1 MLFSGNLYIYS
12 NIKYDIVYDGKKGFR
27 MSRLL
32 VVVDYQNDFV
42 DGALGFQGAE
52 KIAPNIVKLI
62 NDFRNSGDEVVF
74 TYDTHDAD
82 YLNTTE
88 GKYLPA
94 PHCLKGS
101 KGWQLYPEV
110 APLLKDAK
118 VFEKPGFGSKEL
130 GHYIEANNFDEIYLC
145 GLVSDICVFSNAII
159 AKASASPYAKI
170 KVVRNATSSFDL
182 EMQEKA
188 FDVLK
193 HLHIEII

>member
-1 MLFSGNLYIYS
+1 MQ
-12 NIKYDIVYDGKKGFR
+12 
-27 MSRLL
+27 RLL
-32 VVVDYQNDFV
+32 IVVDYQNDFI
-42 DGALGFQGAE
+42 DGALGFKGADLIAP
-52 KIAPNIVKLI
+52 KIAELI
-62 NDFRNSGDEVVF
+62 NEFRANNEEVVF
-74 TYDTHDAD
+74 TYDTHDTN
-82 YLNTTE
+82 YMKTTE
-88 GKYLPA
+88 GQYLPV

-101 KGWQLYPEV
+101 EGWQLHDSIKDLV
-110 APLLKDAK
+110 KDAK

-130 GHYIEANNFDEIYLC
+130 GDYIASKNFEEIYLC

-182 EMQEKA
+182 DMQEKA

>member
-1 MLFSGNLYIYS
+1 MA
-12 NIKYDIVYDGKKGFR
+12 
-27 MSRLL
+27 RLL

-42 DGALGFQGAE
+42 DGALGFEGAE
-52 KIAPNIVKLI
+52 KIAPAIARLI
-62 NDFRNSGDEVVF
+62 KEFRDNKDDVVF
-74 TYDTHDAD
+74 TYDTHDED

-88 GKYLPA
+88 GKNLPV

-101 KGWQLYPEV
+101 QGWALYPSIN
-110 APLLKDAK
+110 ALLGDSLI
-118 VFEKPGFGSKEL
+118 FEKPGFGSKEL
-130 GHYIEANNFDEIYLC
+130 GHYIENHQYDEIVLC

-159 AKASASPYAKI
+159 AKSSASPYAKI
-170 KVVRNATSSFDL
+170 KVVREATSSFDL

>member
-1 MLFSGNLYIYS
+1 MCYILQERKDLS
-12 NIKYDIVYDGKKGFR
+12 MN
-27 MSRLL
+27 RLL

-42 DGALGFQGAE
+42 DGALGFEGADQ
-52 KIAPNIVKLI
+52 IAPAIVSLI
-62 NDFRNSGDEVVF
+62 NEFRSHNDEVVF
-74 TYDTHDAD
+74 TYDTHNAD
-82 YLNTTE
+82 YLNTVE
-88 GKYLPA
+88 GKNLPV

-101 KGWQLYPEV
+101 DGWQLYPAV
-110 APLLKDAK
+110 NKLLRDAK

-130 GHYIEANNFDEIYLC
+130 GDYIASHNYEEIWLC

-159 AKASASPYAKI
+159 AKASASPYTKI

-182 EMQEKA
+182 VMQEKA

>member
-1 MLFSGNLYIYS
+1 MA
-12 NIKYDIVYDGKKGFR
+12 
-27 MSRLL
+27 RLL

-42 DGALGFQGAE
+42 DGALGFKGAE
-52 KIAPNIVKLI
+52 SIAPAIVSLI
-62 NDFRNSGDEVVF
+62 KEFRENNDDVVF
-74 TYDTHDAD
+74 TYDTHDTD

-88 GKYLPA
+88 GKNLPV

-101 KGWQLYPEV
+101 EGWALYPEIN
-110 APLLKDAK
+110 ALLGDSL

-130 GHYIEANNFDEIYLC
+130 GHYIEKHNYDEIVLC

>member
-1 MLFSGNLYIYS
+1 MA
-12 NIKYDIVYDGKKGFR
+12 K
-27 MSRLL
+27 LL

-42 DGALGFQGAE
+42 DGALGFKGAE
-52 KIAPNIVKLI
+52 KIAPAIASLI
-62 NDFRNSGDEVVF
+62 EEFRRNNDDVIF
-74 TYDTHDAD
+74 TFDTHDAD

-88 GKYLPA
+88 GKYLPV

-101 KGWQLYPEV
+101 QGWELYPEI
-110 APLLKDAK
+110 ALLLKNSK
-118 VFEKPGFGSKEL
+118 IFEKPGFGSKEL
-130 GHYIEANNFDEIYLC
+130 GHYIEEHSYDEIYLC

-159 AKASASPYAKI
+159 AKSSASPYCKI
-170 KVVRNATSSFDL
+170 KVVRDATSSFDL

>member
-1 MLFSGNLYIYS
+1 
-12 NIKYDIVYDGKKGFR
+12 

-52 KIAPNIVKLI
+52 KIAPEIVKLI
-62 NDFRNSGDEVVF
+62 NDFRSSGDEVVF
-74 TYDTHDAD
+74 TYDTHNAD

-88 GKYLPA
+88 GKYLPVE
-94 PHCLKGS
+94 HCLKGS

-130 GHYIEANNFDEIYLC
+130 GHFIEANNFDEIYLC

-159 AKASASPYAKI
+159 AKASASPYARI

>member
-1 MLFSGNLYIYS
+1 MQ
-12 NIKYDIVYDGKKGFR
+12 
-27 MSRLL
+27 RLL
-32 VVVDYQNDFV
+32 IVVDYQNDFI
-42 DGALGFQGAE
+42 DGALGFKGADL
-52 KIAPNIVKLI
+52 IAPKIVELI
-62 NDFRNSGDEVVF
+62 NKFRANNEEVVF
-74 TYDTHDAD
+74 TYDTHDTN
-82 YLNTTE
+82 YMKTTE
-88 GKYLPA
+88 GQYLPV

-101 KGWQLYPEV
+101 EGWQLHDSIKDLV
-110 APLLKDAK
+110 KDAK

-130 GHYIEANNFDEIYLC
+130 GDYIASKNFEEIYLC

-182 EMQEKA
+182 DMQEKA

>member
-1 MLFSGNLYIYS
+1 
-12 NIKYDIVYDGKKGFR
+12 

-42 DGALGFQGAE
+42 DGALGFAGAE
-52 KIAPNIVKLI
+52 KIAPNIVSLI
-62 NDFRNSGDEVVF
+62 NEFRNNGDEVVF
-74 TYDTHDAD
+74 TFDTHEAD
-82 YLNTTE
+82 YLKTTE
-88 GKYLPA
+88 GQYLPA
-94 PHCLKGS
+94 PHCIKGS
-101 KGWQLYPEV
+101 KGWELYPEV

-118 VFEKPGFGSKEL
+118 AFEKYTFGSKEL
-130 GHYIEANNFDEIYLC
+130 GKYLEEKQFDEIYLC

-159 AKASASPYAKI
+159 AKSSASPYAKI

>member
-1 MLFSGNLYIYS
+1 
-12 NIKYDIVYDGKKGFR
+12 

-42 DGALGFQGAE
+42 DGILGFKGAE

-62 NDFRNSGDEVVF
+62 NDFRNNGDEVVF
-74 TYDTHDAD
+74 TYDTHDSD
-82 YLNTTE
+82 YANTTE
-88 GKYLPA
+88 GQYLPPA
-94 PHCLKGS
+94 HCIKGS
-101 KGWQLYPEV
+101 KGWELYPEV

-118 VFEKPGFGSKEL
+118 TFEKPTFGSKEL
-130 GHYIEANNFDEIYLC
+130 GKYIENNNFEEIYLC

-159 AKASASPYAKI
+159 AKSSASPYAKI

-182 EMQEKA
+182 DMQEKA

>member
-1 MLFSGNLYIYS
+1 MAVR
-12 NIKYDIVYDGKKGFR
+12 KDFR
-27 MSRLL
+27 MARLL

-42 DGALGFQGAE
+42 DGALGFSGAE
-52 KIAPNIVKLI
+52 KIAPRIASLI
-62 NDFRNSGDEVVF
+62 NEFRNSGDEVVF
-74 TYDTHDAD
+74 TYDTHDQD

-101 KGWQLYPEV
+101 KGWELYPEI
-110 APLLKDAK
+110 APLLKDSK
-118 VFEKPGFGSKEL
+118 VFYKPGFGSKEL
-130 GHYIEANNFDEIYLC
+130 GHYIEEHQYDEIYLC

-159 AKASASPYAKI
+159 AKSSASPYAKI
-170 KVVRNATSSFDL
+170 KVVRDATSSFDL
-182 EMQEKA
+182 DMQEKA